1 MKDYSQYGESRILS
15 NIFDKIGTINN
26 FSVEFGAS
34 DGYKFSN
41 TRFFLNM
48 GWNGLQMEGIIKGDS
63 EVKSEFITA
72 ENINDLLEKYEVPE
86 NFDLLSI
93 DIDGNDY
100 WVWKEITRKPNVVI
114 IEYNS
119 NFNINDSFVLE
130 YDPEHIWDGTYAYSA
145 SFNAMKKLGESKGYY
160 IYKEHRFTNLIFVKN
175 EFIDLLPPVLVE
187 EKLKLPHKQ
196 HKQILHNKK
205 FIEV

>member
-175 EFIDLLPPVLVE
+175 EFIDLLPPILVE
-187 EKLKLPHKQ
+187 DELKLPLKN
-196 HKQILHNKK
+196 HKQILNNKK
-205 FIEV
+205 FIKI